1 MKFRVFARKEGRKEG
16 GILWAKGESRGEL
29 ILEAISNEWL
39 RSCDG
44 VGHGFPK
51 LLL

>member
-1 MKFRVFARKEGRKEG
+1 MNEVSGFCQEERKER
-16 GILWAKGESRGEL
+16 GILWAKGESRAEL